1 MIKLFNP
8 SIGQR
13 TKSLVRASLLIGTLA
28 ALLSFTAKAKDHPVA
43 PSNPFV
49 TLLEGI
55 FEPAPDVPD
64 LGFSQDINN
73 GSVLKIGIFNIDT
86 GIPSPT
92 DNVAGTFYVQF
103 PVGDLCAYDFPKGTI
118 LARFTFIDDVTIDY
132 QEFPDGSWIGNFT
145 EELEIL
151 EATGIYRSFA
161 GGRIHMVDRLEFRA
175 SDGALIEHCFC
186 HYSRKNGKP

>member
-1 MIKLFNP
+1 MKITKKLKF
-8 SIGQR
+8 
-13 TKSLVRASLLIGTLA
+13 AALA
-28 ALLSFTAKAKDHPVA
+28 ALAVALLVQTTTTRAGSKGRPVA

-55 FEPAPDVPD
+55 FEPVTDVPD
-64 LGFSQDINN
+64 LGLSQDINN
-73 GSVLKIGIFNIDT
+73 GTVLKIGIFNIDS

-103 PVGDLCAYDFPKGTI
+103 PVGDLCVYDFPKGKI
-118 LARFTFIDDVTIDY
+118 LAKFTFVDDVTIDF

-145 EELEIL
+145 EELVIL
-151 EATGIYRSFA
+151 EATGIYQSFT
-161 GGRIHMVDRLEFRA
+161 GGHIHMVDRLEYSA
-175 SDGALIEHCFC
+175 SDDNLIEHCFC